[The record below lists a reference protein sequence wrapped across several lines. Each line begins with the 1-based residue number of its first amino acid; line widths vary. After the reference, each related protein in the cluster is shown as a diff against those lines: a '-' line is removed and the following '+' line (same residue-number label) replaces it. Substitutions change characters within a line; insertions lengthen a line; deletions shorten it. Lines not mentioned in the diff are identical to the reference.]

1 MDEATLRKAA
11 YAMPLSNPS
20 YPPGPYRF
28 IDQEYMTTSSRT
40 DFVIEPIAGSDL
52 RDTYDRRYH
61 ARA

>member
-1 MDEATLRKAA
+1 MDEAILRWAA
-11 YAMPLSNPS
+11 FAMPLSNAS
-20 YPPGPYRF
+20 CPPRPYRF

-52 RDTYDRRYH
+52 RDTYNRRYH